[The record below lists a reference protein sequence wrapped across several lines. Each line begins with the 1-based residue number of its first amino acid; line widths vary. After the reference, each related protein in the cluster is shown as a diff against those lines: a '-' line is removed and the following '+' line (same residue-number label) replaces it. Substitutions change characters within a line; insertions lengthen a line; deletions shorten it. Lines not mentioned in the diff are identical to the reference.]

1 LLPGCDSRTD
11 SPPQTRLDATASCAV
26 RRSIT
31 PTSRDATA
39 CSIYSNDGDSVRQ
52 AAMMQLRVAVMGG
65 GSWGT
70 TIASMMSRNTPTV
83 LWARDAATV
92 GEVNERHTNHRY
104 LPDARLSA
112 RLTATADLG
121 EAVRDADVIVMGVP
135 SQTFR
140 ATAIDVARH
149 IRPWVPVISLA
160 KGLEAGT
167 QARMTQIIAELLPG
181 HPPGVLTGPN
191 LAREIMAGDAA
202 ASVLAMDD
210 DTIVRRLKELF
221 RSGLFRVYT
230 NTDVVGCELG
240 GVLKNVVAIAAGMGD
255 GLGAGDNTRAAVI
268 TRGLAEITRLGTALG
283 GRPETF
289 AGLAGMGDL
298 VATCTSIHS
307 RNRFVGEQLG
317 KGLRLDE
324 IVRKMHMVAEG
335 VKSVPAVIALADAH
349 GVEMPI
355 AREVYRVVHEGGTP
369 RQAFRGL
376 IRRES
381 GDESEPG

>member
-1 LLPGCDSRTD
+1 
-11 SPPQTRLDATASCAV
+11 
-26 RRSIT
+26 
-31 PTSRDATA
+31 
-39 CSIYSNDGDSVRQ
+39 
-52 AAMMQLRVAVMGG
+52 MQLRVAVLGG

-70 TIASMMSRNTPTV
+70 TIGSMVSRNTPTV
-83 LWARDAATV
+83 LWARDGKTV
-92 GEVNERHTNHRY
+92 TEINEHRTNRRY
-104 LPDARLSA
+104 LGDARLSA

-121 EAVRDADVIVMGVP
+121 SAVHDADVVVMGVP
-135 SQTFR
+135 SHTFR
-140 ATAIDVARH
+140 ATALEVSRH

-160 KGLEAGT
+160 KGLESGT
-167 QARMTQIIAELLPG
+167 QKRMTEIITEMLPG

-191 LAREIMAGDAA
+191 LAREILSGAAA

-268 TRGLAEITRLGTALG
+268 TRGLAEMTRLGVALG

-298 VATCTSIHS
+298 VATCTSVHS

-317 KGLRLDE
+317 KGLSLDE
-324 IVRKMHMVAEG
+324 IVQKMHMVAEG

-349 GVEMPI
+349 RVAMPI

-376 IRRES
+376 IRIQS

>member
-1 LLPGCDSRTD
+1 
-11 SPPQTRLDATASCAV
+11 
-26 RRSIT
+26 
-31 PTSRDATA
+31 
-39 CSIYSNDGDSVRQ
+39 
-52 AAMMQLRVAVMGG
+52 MQLRVAVMGG

-70 TIASMMSRNTPTV
+70 TIASMVSRNTPTV

-92 GEVNERHTNHRY
+92 AEVNEQRTNKRY
-104 LPDARLSA
+104 LGDARLSP
-112 RLTATADLG
+112 RLTASADLG
-121 EAVRDADVIVMGVP
+121 ETVRNADVIVMGVP
-135 SQTFR
+135 SQMFR
-140 ATAIDVARH
+140 ATLTEVSRH
-149 IRPWVPVISLA
+149 IRPWVPVISLT

-167 QARMTQIIAELLPG
+167 QARMTQIITEVLPG

-191 LAREIMAGDAA
+191 LAREIMGGAAA

-230 NTDVVGCELG
+230 NTDVIGCELG

-268 TRGLAEITRLGTALG
+268 TRGLAEITRLGIALG

-355 AREVYRVVHEGGTP
+355 TREVYRVVHEGGTP
-369 RQAFRGL
+369 LQAFRGL
-376 IRRES
+376 IRRQS